1 MADPNPKAGP
11 GTDPIPGRAVPEWLG
26 RLAHDLRN
34 PITPMRSAVQLLQLG
49 QLPPELAP
57 DLLRTLDRQIDF
69 LLHMIDDVSDLVRIE
84 RGEFQLRLATCDLG
98 QVAASAVD
106 RHARTGGQG
115 GRAAPAFVV
124 DAPPAPVWV
133 HADEVRLR
141 QLVQMLLPL
150 VGGVGD
156 APAPATL
163 RVEQADGSA
172 CLRFADGGRPLAAD
186 PRLDYL
192 AGGAMPTDLAAL
204 TFAQRVG
211 RRILED
217 HGARL
222 ALDPDGAALALH
234 LPLARPAAGA

>member
-1 MADPNPKAGP
+1 MADPRA
-11 GTDPIPGRAVPEWLG
+11 DPTPDRPSPEWLG

-57 DLLRTLDRQIDF
+57 DLLRTLDRQIDY
-69 LLHMIDDVSDLVRIE
+69 LLHLIDDVADLVKIE

-106 RHARTGGQG
+106 RHARKGGQG

-141 QLVQMLLPL
+141 QLVELLLPL

-156 APAPATL
+156 APAPAIV
-163 RVEQADGSA
+163 RVGQADGA
-172 CLRFADGGRPLAAD
+172 ATLRFADGDRPLAAD

-192 AGGAMPTDLAAL
+192 AGGTMPTDPAAL
-204 TFAQRVG
+204 TFAQLVG
-211 RRILED
+211 RRIVDD

-222 ALDPDGAALALH
+222 ALDPDGTALVLH
-234 LPLARPAAGA
+234 VPLAKPGADV

>member
-1 MADPNPKAGP
+1 MADPGP
-11 GTDPIPGRAVPEWLG
+11 GRPAPEWLG

-69 LLHMIDDVSDLVRIE
+69 LLHLIDDVSDLVRIE

-98 QVAASAVD
+98 QLAASAVD
-106 RHARTGGQG
+106 RHARRGGQG
-115 GRAAPAFVV
+115 GRAAPSFVLDV
-124 DAPPAPVWV
+124 PPAPVWV

-141 QLVQMLLPL
+141 QLVELLLPL
-150 VGGVGD
+150 VGGAGD

-163 RVEQADGSA
+163 QVGQADGSA
-172 CLRFADGGRPLAAD
+172 VLRFADGGRPLAAD

-192 AGGAMPTDLAAL
+192 GGGAVPADPAAL
-204 TFAQRVG
+204 TFAQMVG
-211 RRILED
+211 RRIVD
-217 HGARL
+217 GHGARL
-222 ALDPDGAALALH
+222 ALDAEGTALELRV
-234 LPLARPAAGA
+234 PLAPARP